1 VNSEALDLIQ
11 TADREVPSMAKAGV
25 EKRAKPDKL
34 KGWRQIATFLGEP
47 VSVVQRWGV
56 EGMPVHREGRSVTTS
71 ADELNLWLGQQS
83 GKPVHAATESTD
95 LSAELK
101 RGLAFVRGEKRTAGG
116 KSSKLSS

>member
-1 VNSEALDLIQ
+1 
-11 TADREVPSMAKAGV
+11 MAIAGV
-25 EKRAKPDKL
+25 DKRGEPDKL

-47 VSVVQRWGV
+47 VSVVQRWGA

-83 GKPVHAATESTD
+83 GKPVHVATEATD

-101 RGLAFVRGEKRTAGG
+101 RGLAFVRGEKRTVGR
-116 KSSKLSS
+116 KSPKLTS